1 MNCFYSTRQGAGV
14 LLQVP
19 GGEDADVELDSTWFR
34 RGDRGSVPADDDLR
48 PRSLRGRNRNVVL
61 YVNRTMPTSFRPC
74 APDQSLLF
82 PPSPRDWL
90 PEGHLAFFVADT
102 VAALDLSVL
111 YAPYEGDGR
120 RNQPFDPQMMVTVL
134 VYAYATGTFSSRKIA
149 RKLEEDVAYRVLAA
163 GNFPA
168 HRTIADFRRQHL
180 SAFTGLF
187 VQVVQIAREAG
198 VVRLGTVAVDGTKVQ
213 AHASKRKAL
222 SYARML
228 EQERRLREE
237 IAALTAT
244 AEAADIAEDAAHGP
258 EGRGDDL
265 PAELQR
271 REARLA
277 TIAAAKARLEARQ
290 AEADR
295 QRGRTPDDGRRGRG
309 TTPFARDF
317 GVPPDDA
324 QDNFTDPESRIMK
337 TSYGYDQCYNGQL
350 VVDATS
356 QMIVGTDLT
365 ACAADNASLVPLL
378 DQVTATVGVH
388 PDIAIADNGYKGEA
402 HFVAVEA
409 REITPYISL
418 GREGKAAPTTEPGPA
433 TARMAARLASDDGR
447 AIYRR
452 RKAIVE
458 PVIGWIKHVLGFRQF
473 SLRGAANTRGEWT
486 LVCLAVNLKRLHRL
500 QVA

>member
-1 MNCFYSTRQGAGV
+1 
-14 LLQVP
+14 
-19 GGEDADVELDSTWFR
+19 
-34 RGDRGSVPADDDLR
+34 
-48 PRSLRGRNRNVVL
+48 
-61 YVNRTMPTSFRPC
+61 MPTSFRPC

-102 VAALDLSVL
+102 VAALDLSAL
-111 YAPYEGDGR
+111 YAPYDGDGR
-120 RNQPFDPQMMVTVL
+120 RNQPFDPQMLVTVL

-149 RKLEEDVAYRVLAA
+149 RKLHEDVAYRVLGA

-168 HRTIADFRRQHL
+168 HRTVADFRRLHL
-180 SAFTGLF
+180 PTFSALF

-198 VVRLGTVAVDGTKVQ
+198 VVQLGTVAIDGTKVH
-213 AHASKRKAL
+213 ANASKRKAM

-228 EQERRLREE
+228 AQERRLREE
-237 IAALTAT
+237 IAALIAA
-244 AEAADIAEDAAHGP
+244 AEAADTSEDATHGP
-258 EGRGDDL
+258 DGPGDDL

-290 AEADR
+290 AAADR
-295 QRGRTPDDGRRGRG
+295 QRGRTPDEGRKGRG
-309 TTPFARDF
+309 PTPFARDF

-337 TSYGYDQCYNGQL
+337 TSYGFDQCYNGQL
-350 VVDATS
+350 AVDATA
-356 QMIVGTDLT
+356 QIIVGTDLT
-365 ACAADNASLVPLL
+365 ACAADTGQLVPLL
-378 DQVTATVGVH
+378 DQVVGTVGVH
-388 PDIAIADNGYKGEA
+388 PTAAVADNGYKGEDNFTA
-402 HFVAVEA
+402 LET
-409 REITPYISL
+409 RQITAYVSL
-418 GREGKAAPTTEPGPA
+418 GREGKATPPTAPGPA
-433 TARMAARLASDDGR
+433 TARMAARLVSEAGR
-447 AIYRR
+447 ATYRR

-473 SLRGAANTRGEWT
+473 SVRGETKARGEWT

-500 QVA
+500 QVVGA